1 MLADFA
7 QEADDWVDR
16 QKWLNAIVTADAQA
30 GTARTDRSKTLAARA
45 SLELALP
52 VRDAFRAVKLEVP
65 LKDSLKLKK
74 KRMEYA
80 LAAYGGT
87 ADYGVGEVTTAAT
100 YEIADLYY
108 TLSQDLMAS
117 ERPQGLND
125 EETEQYDILLEEQAF
140 PFEEQAIDILLT
152 NTERTQDG
160 IYDEWVRK
168 SFARL
173 ADLIPARFAKS
184 ERSERL
190 VAIID

>member
-1 MLADFA
+1 M
-7 QEADDWVDR
+7 
-16 QKWLNAIVTADAQA
+16 NAIVTADAQA

-45 SLELALP
+45 SLELAAP
-52 VRDAFRAVKLEVP
+52 VRDAFLAVKLTVP
-65 LKDSLKLKK
+65 LKKSLQLKK

-108 TLSQDLMAS
+108 QLSQDLMAS
-117 ERPQGLND
+117 ERPEGLND
-125 EETEQYDILLEEQAF
+125 EELEQYDILLEEQAF
-140 PFEEQAIDILLT
+140 PFEEQAIDILMT
-152 NTERTQDG
+152 NTARTQDG

-173 ADLIPARFAKS
+173 AQLMPARFAKS